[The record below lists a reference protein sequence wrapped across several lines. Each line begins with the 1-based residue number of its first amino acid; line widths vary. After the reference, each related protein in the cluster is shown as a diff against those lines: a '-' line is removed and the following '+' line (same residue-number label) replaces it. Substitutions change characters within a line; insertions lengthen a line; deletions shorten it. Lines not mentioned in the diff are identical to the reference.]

1 MLELVSSS
9 TSWCTASNQLMK
21 PCQRGLTFI
30 IILKVSYL
38 ASIGCRKTK
47 TKTKVFTMANEKK
60 RKYSTKPRRN
70 QSKNNQT
77 ALKTRENASDQV
89 LIALA

>member
-21 PCQRGLTFI
+21 PCQRGLNFI

-38 ASIGCRKTK
+38 ASTGCRK
-47 TKTKVFTMANEKK
+47 TKTKVFTMANENK
-60 RKYSTKPRRN
+60 RKYSIKPMRN
-70 QSKNNQT
+70 QSDNNQT
-77 ALKTRENASDQV
+77 ALKMRENASDQV
-89 LIALA
+89 VIALA

>member
-1 MLELVSSS
+1 
-9 TSWCTASNQLMK
+9 
-21 PCQRGLTFI
+21 
-30 IILKVSYL
+30 
-38 ASIGCRKTK
+38 
-47 TKTKVFTMANEKK
+47 MANEKK

-89 LIALA
+89 VIALA

>member
-21 PCQRGLTFI
+21 PCQRGLNFI
-30 IILKVSYL
+30 IILKASYL
-38 ASIGCRKTK
+38 ASIGCRK

-60 RKYSTKPRRN
+60 RKYSTKPMRN

-77 ALKTRENASDQV
+77 ALKTRENASDCFSLN
-89 LIALA
+89 LIG